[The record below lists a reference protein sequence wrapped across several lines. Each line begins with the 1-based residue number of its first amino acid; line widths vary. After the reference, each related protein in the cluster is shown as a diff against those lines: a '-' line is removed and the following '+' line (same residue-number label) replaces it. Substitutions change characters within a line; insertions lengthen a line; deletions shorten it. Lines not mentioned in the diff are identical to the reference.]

1 MGENN
6 MKYSNY
12 RSNVSGPNTAE
23 SDLEPKVWH
32 EVHYMYCDVSCT
44 VMVWAT
50 DPMDAISIMREQH
63 RKESPISQQDAG
75 FFIPKRK
82 EDSNHDDIN

>member
-1 MGENN
+1 
-6 MKYSNY
+6 
-12 RSNVSGPNTAE
+12 
-23 SDLEPKVWH
+23 
-32 EVHYMYCDVSCT
+32 MYCDVSCT